1 VTAFLEFLTSR
12 EALYA
17 DREVLRIDGVPRTY
31 PQLLADAFALAAGL
45 AEIGVGTED
54 HIAMMMD
61 TSHESV
67 DVWFAS
73 SLLGSLEIPLNAKYR
88 GDLLG
93 YLLRDSE
100 ATIVICDSTHL
111 RTILETDLSQTRV
124 RTVVVNSTDGSP
136 AAGDRYALSELY
148 QHGASPPASPSD
160 AGTTVLYTSGTTGPS
175 KGVMHTQRSCLALG
189 EYVARVCRYTPEDA
203 LLNFFPLYHQ
213 NARYTG
219 VITAIAAGCRLNLDS
234 KLSTS
239 EFWSNCRDAGITAF
253 NYLGSVLHMIMAGS
267 THLDPDEARDHPVR
281 KAYGAG
287 APRGI
292 WNEFEQRFGVE
303 LFEAYGLTEAPMAA
317 INVPPRVSPIGSAGR
332 ASDLFEL
339 QILDERGEPAAPS
352 EVGEI
357 VVRPKVPHAFM
368 LGYYN
373 READTVRLTRN
384 LWFHTGDRGLLSD
397 EGDLYFEERAKDSIR
412 RRGVNISAWEV
423 ESVLDKHPAVLE
435 SAVYAIPTAEFDE
448 EVMAAI
454 VPARPDADLEQ
465 IVLDSAT
472 DLPPYAVPRYVRAL
486 DELPRTGTL
495 KVQKSELRQEGV
507 TEDTLDLASAPVV
520 SHPAE

>member
-12 EALYA
+12 ESLYG
-17 DREVLRIDGVPRTY
+17 DREVLRIDGAPRTY
-31 PQLLADAFALAAGL
+31 PRLLADALGLAAGL
-45 AEIGVGTED
+45 AEIGVGPED
-54 HIAMMMD
+54 HVAMMMD

-67 DVWFAS
+67 DAWFAS
-73 SLLGSLEIPLNAKYR
+73 SLLGCFEIPLNAKYR

-100 ATIVICDSTHL
+100 ATVVICDSTHL
-111 RTILETDLSQTRV
+111 QTILDTDLSQTGV
-124 RTVVVNSTDGSP
+124 RTLVVNSTDGSP
-136 AAGDRYALSELY
+136 VGVDCHALSELY
-148 QHGASPPASPSD
+148 RPGASPPESRPD
-160 AGTTVLYTSGTTGPS
+160 AGVTVLYTSGTTGPS

-219 VITAIAAGCRLNLDS
+219 VITAIAAGCRLHLDS

-253 NYLGSVLHMIMAGS
+253 NYLGSVLHMILAGS
-267 THLDPDEARDHPVR
+267 AHLDADEARDHSVR

-292 WNEFEQRFGVE
+292 WDDFERRFGVE
-303 LFEAYGLTEAPMAA
+303 LYEAYGLTEAPMAA
-317 INVPPRVSPIGSAGR
+317 INVPPRVSPSGSAGR
-332 ASDLFEL
+332 ASDLFDL
-339 QILDERGEPAAPS
+339 QVLDERGEPAAPG

-357 VVRPKVPHAFM
+357 VVRPKVAHAFM

-373 READTVRLTRN
+373 RDADTVRLTRN
-384 LWFHTGDRGLLSD
+384 LWFHTGDRGLLSR

-423 ESVLDKHPAVLE
+423 ESVLDKHPAVVE
-435 SAVYAIPTAEFDE
+435 SAVYAVAAAEFDE

-454 VPARPDADLEQ
+454 VPASPDADLEQ
-465 IVLDSAT
+465 IVRDSAT
-472 DLPPYAVPRYVRAL
+472 GLPPYAVPRYVRAL
-486 DELPRTGTL
+486 GELPRTGTM
-495 KVQKSELRQEGV
+495 KVQKSELRREGV
-507 TEDTLDLASAPVV
+507 TEDTLDLTSPPVASGPG
-520 SHPAE
+520 E